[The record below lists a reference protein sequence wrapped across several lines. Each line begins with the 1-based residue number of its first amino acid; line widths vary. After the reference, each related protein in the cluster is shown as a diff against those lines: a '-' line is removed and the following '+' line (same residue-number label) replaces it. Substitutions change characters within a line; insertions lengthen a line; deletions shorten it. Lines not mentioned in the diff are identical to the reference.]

1 MVAEAAPNT
10 QRRAVPPRW
19 SLALVLGVPVL
30 VLTVL
35 ALGYLQLIHYTRIA
49 HRHIPREADSAL
61 RIDLQQVVLF
71 EPFRK
76 HILPAVAGAADASGH
91 TRLHKLDSDIGINS
105 ALDVREIVIAH
116 GPGEEDW
123 TTIIGGLFP
132 SGQMLAGIERV
143 LRDQSR
149 LQLQKSRDGK
159 ALFIDPWGLVLGQAG
174 SGCIIVS
181 TREALLR
188 QALQAHD
195 DPTFTPLA
203 NAAGGFVLGTGTPLL
218 QQLLESWGVGPVSG
232 GFTLQ
237 DNLLVEVHTRLL
249 RPDMAAPEALEQAQR
264 WSHDGG
270 GESWAALRALLA
282 RVRLSTRENELI
294 FHSYWERAELDAVA
308 EQWGA
313 RLSQRLP

>member
-1 MVAEAAPNT
+1 M
-10 QRRAVPPRW
+10 PPRW

-49 HRHIPREADSAL
+49 HRHIPREADGAL
-61 RIDLQQVVLF
+61 RFDLQQVVLF

-76 HILPAVAGAADASGH
+76 HILPAVAGTADASGH

-143 LRDQSR
+143 LREQPR

-174 SGCIIVS
+174 SGCLIVS
-181 TREALLR
+181 TREELLR
-188 QALQAHD
+188 QALRPHE
-195 DPTFTPLA
+195 DPAFAPLA
-203 NAAGGFVLGTGTPLL
+203 SVAGGFMLGSASPPVR
-218 QQLLESWGVGPVSG
+218 QLLEVWGVGPVSG

-237 DNLLVEVHTRLL
+237 DKLLVEVHTRVV
-249 RPDMAAPEALEQAQR
+249 RPDMAALEAVERAQR
-264 WSHDGG
+264 WSRDGG
-270 GESWAALRALLA
+270 GASWTALRALLA
-282 RVRLSTRENELI
+282 RARLDTQENELI
-294 FHSYWERAELDAVA
+294 LHSYWEREELDAVA
-308 EQWGA
+308 QQWGA
-313 RLSQRLP
+313 RLGRRLP